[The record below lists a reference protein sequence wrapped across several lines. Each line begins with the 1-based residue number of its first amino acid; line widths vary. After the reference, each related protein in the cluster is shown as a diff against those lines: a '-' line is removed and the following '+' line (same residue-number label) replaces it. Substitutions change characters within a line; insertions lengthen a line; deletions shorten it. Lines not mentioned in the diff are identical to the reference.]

1 MPIDGDKEPE
11 RYYDWMLWKMRQE
24 DKKENIVSPVFE
36 KGYPSYEAV
45 NKETDLDGG
54 VKYNKTKMVIDQLM
68 YVTAEECGEL
78 VQSCMKIARW
88 GINDDKRETLLEEA
102 GDVYCMLQLLIKN
115 GVLTQEE
122 LEARASVKVEKLKHY
137 TPIIVK
143 E

>member
-1 MPIDGDKEPE
+1 MIDDPEPQ

-24 DKKENIVSPVFE
+24 DKAMKEQNTSPVFE

-45 NKETDLDGG
+45 N
-54 VKYNKTKMVIDQLM
+54 NTKKDNEVVDQLM

-88 GINDDKRETLLEEA
+88 GIDDDKRNTLLEEA

-122 LEARASVKVEKLKHY
+122 LDTRAAVKVEKLKRF
-137 TPIIVK
+137 TPVIVK

>member
-1 MPIDGDKEPE
+1 MPDPIMIDDPEPQ

-24 DKKENIVSPVFE
+24 DKAEKLKSETHKKEVV
-36 KGYPSYEAV
+36 
-45 NKETDLDGG
+45 
-54 VKYNKTKMVIDQLM
+54 DQLM

-88 GINDDKRETLLEEA
+88 GINDDKRNTLVEEA

-122 LEARASVKVEKLKHY
+122 LDTRAAVKVEKLKRF
-137 TPIIVK
+137 TPVIVK